1 MRLLCWSGAARP
13 VGRDKDRVI
22 IDQPASTPETEA
34 PPTLPRRGIRLS
46 LKVKL
51 SLLITALVVL
61 TVTLVSAFLIRQ
73 EQQTLTTE
81 MTKRG
86 LTIAEN
92 TSAAAKSSLIA
103 NDELTLNVL
112 VNDAMKDPDVAYVA
126 IVDENRTVLA
136 HSDVGEIG
144 KPIARPPGLESL
156 GAEPLIRTYTTK
168 PRGEII
174 DFAMPLV
181 FSDTPVGAL
190 YLGFSK
196 QAITD
201 ALARAFNRALII
213 TLAMVVVGVVGA
225 VGLSNLL
232 SRPIF
237 RLVRGT
243 RAIAQGDFNVALP
256 VTSGDEIGVLTD
268 SFNQMARSLREKEM
282 IKHAFTRYVAREVVE
297 EILKD
302 PEHLVLTGERREA
315 TVLFCDIRGFTPLS
329 ERLSPEEVVSLLN
342 EFYTLMIE
350 TTFKHDG
357 TLDKFLG
364 DAVMAVFGAPIAHPD
379 HATRAV
385 RTAIAMQQGVTVLN
399 ESRMR
404 DGKEQIHIGIGV
416 AVGEVVAGTVGSGER
431 MEYTVIGDSVN
442 LASRLESNAKP
453 GRILISGRTYEMVRH
468 LVEVVPL
475 GPIKVKG
482 KEEQVEVFE
491 LVGHREGA

>member
-1 MRLLCWSGAARP
+1 MSQAAPATAAQPTPPTPRSRGMRLP
-13 VGRDKDRVI
+13 
-22 IDQPASTPETEA
+22 
-34 PPTLPRRGIRLS
+34 

-51 SLLITALVVL
+51 SLVIIALVFL
-61 TVTLVSAFLIRQ
+61 TVSLVSAFLIRQ
-73 EQQTLTTE
+73 EQVTLTAE

-92 TSAAAKSSLIA
+92 LSAGAKSSLLA
-103 NDELTLNVL
+103 SDELTLNVL
-112 VNDAMKDPDVAYVA
+112 VKDAMKDPDVAYVA
-126 IVDENRTVLA
+126 IADENGTVLA
-136 HSDVGEIG
+136 HSDLGEIG
-144 KPIARPPGLESL
+144 KPMARPAGLETL
-156 GAEPLIRTYTTK
+156 GSTPLVRTYTTK
-168 PRGEII
+168 PKGEVI

-196 QAITD
+196 QTITN
-201 ALARAFNRALII
+201 ALAHAFWRAVII
-213 TLAMVVVGVVGA
+213 TGAMVVVGVLGA
-225 VGLSNLL
+225 IGLSNLL

-237 RLVRGT
+237 RLVHGT
-243 RAIAQGDFNVALP
+243 RAIAEGDFNVALP
-256 VTSGDEIGVLTD
+256 VTSRDELGVLTE

-329 ERLSPEEVVSLLN
+329 ERMSPEDVVLLLN

-350 TTFKHDG
+350 TVFKHDG

-379 HATRAV
+379 HAVRAV
-385 RTAIAMQQGVTVLN
+385 RTAIAMQEGITALN
-399 ESRMR
+399 EARAKE
-404 DGKEQIHIGIGV
+404 GKERIQVGIGV
-416 AVGEVVAGTVGSGER
+416 SVGEVVAGTVGSGER

-453 GRILISGRTYEMVRH
+453 GRILISERTYDKVRN

-491 LVGHREGA
+491 LVGHRGRA